1 MTDYERKQIESEL
14 RNFASRNFERPAAC
28 KNLEQIRF
36 YVRELCLKIDE
47 LEGTC
52 NYVPQWA
59 YDLLA
64 QYNAHQNSIIQL
76 EFRNTYNG

>member
-1 MTDYERKQIESEL
+1 MTDYERKKIEAEL
-14 RNFASRNFERPAAC
+14 KNFAYRNFVTPAAC
-28 KNLEQIRF
+28 RNLEQIRF

-47 LEGTC
+47 LEGTF

-59 YDLLA
+59 YALLA
-64 QYNAHQNSIIQL
+64 QYNAQQNSIIQL

>member
-1 MTDYERKQIESEL
+1 MTDYERKKIEVEL
-14 RNFASRNFERPAAC
+14 KNFAYRNFVNPAAC
-28 KNLEQIRF
+28 RNLEQIRF

-47 LEGTC
+47 LEGTF

-59 YDLLA
+59 YALLA
-64 QYNAHQNSIIQL
+64 QYNAQQNSIIQL